1 MVTASG
7 ESAMKDQSR
16 ELFDL
21 PGEGFSPLADCM
33 RPKTLEEFEGQ
44 EHLLGPNG
52 VLRRMIE
59 RDCLSSMIFW
69 GPPGSGKTTLARIIA
84 GHTGSALEHY
94 SAVTCGVRDIKEV
107 VTRATENLKLYQR
120 KTILFLDEIHRFNKA
135 QQDTLLPHVET
146 GRFILLGATTE
157 NPSFEVNSPLLS
169 RVQVFVLK
177 RLENEHLERIIR
189 RALEDGERGLGR
201 LGLEL
206 EPEALNLLL
215 EAADGDARTA
225 LTALEMA
232 AMYVDTDSEKKDS
245 PEDLKTAGE
254 KKITRAIMTEA
265 LQRRLL
271 QYDRQGDQHYDVISA
286 FIKSLRGSDPDAA
299 LYYMARMLEAGED
312 PLFILRRMIIFAAE
326 DVGNADPQALS
337 VAVASHRAVSVIGLP
352 EGAIVMS
359 QAVTYLASAPKSN
372 SSYVALT
379 KARKAVRS
387 AMSEPVP
394 LHLRNA
400 PTSLMKALGYSEGY
414 KYAHDFP
421 KHYAAQQYL
430 PDSLVGSKFYE
441 PSSFGFEREI
451 GKRLDWWKKLKQKQ
465 EEDARRKKDKSED

>member
-1 MVTASG
+1 MD
-7 ESAMKDQSR
+7 DQNR
-16 ELFDL
+16 ELFGL
-21 PGEGFSPLADCM
+21 PGEDGKNAEFSPLADRM
-33 RPKTLEEFEGQ
+33 RPRSLEEFEGQ
-44 EHLLGPNG
+44 EHLLGPDG

-59 RDCLSSMIFW
+59 RDSIGSMIFW

-84 GHTGSALEHY
+84 GRTGSAFEHY
-94 SAVTCGVRDIKEV
+94 SAVTCGVKQIKEAV
-107 VTRATENLKLYQR
+107 VRATENLKLYRR

-135 QQDTLLPHVET
+135 QQDALLPHVET
-146 GRFILLGATTE
+146 GRFTLLGATTE

-177 RLENEHLERIIR
+177 RLEKKHLERIVR
-189 RALEDGERGLGR
+189 RAIGDTERGLGR
-201 LGLEL
+201 PGLKL
-206 EPEALNLLL
+206 EPKALDLLL
-215 EAADGDARTA
+215 EAADGDARAA
-225 LTALEMA
+225 LTGLEMA
-232 AMYVDTDSEKKDS
+232 AMYVTEQTGKKA
-245 PEDLKTAGE
+245 PR
-254 KKITRAIMTEA
+254 KKITRAMMSEA

-312 PLFILRRMIIFAAE
+312 PLFILRRAIIFAAE

-337 VAVASHRAVSVIGLP
+337 VAVAAHRAVSVIGLP

-359 QAVTYLASAPKSN
+359 QAVTYLACAPKSN

-379 KARKAVRS
+379 KAQEAARS

-400 PTSLMKALGYSEGY
+400 PTALMKALGYSEGY

-430 PDSLVGSKFYE
+430 PDSLLGSKFYE

-465 EEDARRKKDKSED
+465 EEEAGRKKDKTED